1 MTEILAANYGA
12 PHRPIADKGQ
22 PSIWIGAHMASAL
35 TGRLLALELS
45 ALRGLLSPR
54 ETTELDALRKIAKLA
69 RQLDG
74 WTNRDAGIV
83 TALRACALSV

>member
-1 MTEILAANYGA
+1 MTEILAANYGV
-12 PHRPIADKGQ
+12 PHRPIADKG

-45 ALRGLLSPR
+45 ALRGSLSPR

-69 RQLDG
+69 RQLEG
-74 WTNRDAGIV
+74 WTHRGAPWP
-83 TALRACALSV
+83 LH